1 VSASRLSWNQ
11 VSRSSIGVAAAIVS
25 QVAINPD
32 YAHWESLAGPT
43 SYRKYLINYLQLYRY
58 LSSALGGSGVEIED
72 QVRSLCHRLLSSSSD
87 EASELQDALRH
98 HIETLRTKNQT
109 LVPALLT

>member
-1 VSASRLSWNQ
+1 
-11 VSRSSIGVAAAIVS
+11 
-25 QVAINPD
+25 
-32 YAHWESLAGPT
+32 
-43 SYRKYLINYLQLYRY
+43 
-58 LSSALGGSGVEIED
+58 
-72 QVRSLCHRLLSSSSD
+72 LLSSSSD